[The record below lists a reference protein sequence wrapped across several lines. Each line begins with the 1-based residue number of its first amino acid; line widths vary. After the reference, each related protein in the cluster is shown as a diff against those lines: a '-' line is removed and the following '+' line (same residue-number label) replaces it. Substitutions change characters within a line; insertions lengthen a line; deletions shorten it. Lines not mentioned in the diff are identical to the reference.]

1 MVLLEAL
8 VYVLHMLRLQNFMLV
23 STDQVFYVR
32 KLSYFKILLIR
43 KLIEYLQF
51 CVVAP
56 DCKKDVFF
64 EILHEEEPSL
74 LLAGGDRKEI
84 IKFSP

>member
-1 MVLLEAL
+1 M
-8 VYVLHMLRLQNFMLV
+8 FV
-23 STDQVFYVR
+23 SADQVFYVR

-43 KLIEYLQF
+43 KFIENLQF
-51 CVVAP
+51 GVVAP
-56 DCKKDVFF
+56 DGKKYVFF